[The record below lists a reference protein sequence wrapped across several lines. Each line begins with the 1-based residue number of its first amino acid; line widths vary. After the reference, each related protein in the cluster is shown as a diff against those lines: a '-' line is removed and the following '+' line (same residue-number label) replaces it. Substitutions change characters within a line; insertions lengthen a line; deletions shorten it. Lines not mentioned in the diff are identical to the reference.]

1 LAEGA
6 GKQLYERSLMSETI
20 KYTELVTIT
29 IQRLQ
34 KIWECGEG
42 QLTIKIT
49 DESGKKKAKI
59 EGGETERI

>member
-1 LAEGA
+1 
-6 GKQLYERSLMSETI
+6 MMISETI
-20 KYTELVTIT
+20 KYTELITIT

-49 DESGKKKAKI
+49 DENDKKKAKV
-59 EGGETERI
+59 EGGETDRI